1 MILVKAQADVSNRV
15 EKASM
20 ISENTQCHHE
30 QNGNRNMNSKGPSS
44 VVTDGNEENV
54 IAQWRKDIFVQKR
67 QRTWVDC
74 VLEFCRKNLKVIN
87 LDIWLRRYLSQV

>member
-1 MILVKAQADVSNRV
+1 
-15 EKASM
+15 M

-30 QNGNRNMNSKGPSS
+30 QNGNRNTNSKVPSS
-44 VVTDGNEENV
+44 VVTDGNKENV

-74 VLEFCRKNLKVIN
+74 VLEFYRKNLKVIN
-87 LDIWLRRYLSQV
+87 LDIWLRRDLSQV